1 MLFILRIVTTIGLPV
16 FKLICGFRKLKLFA
30 RYFMAFFEAM
40 LLQFSFTPVRF
51 LLIEVWNSLNERV
64 KEFVETSYS

>member
-1 MLFILRIVTTIGLPV
+1 
-16 FKLICGFRKLKLFA
+16 
-30 RYFMAFFEAM
+30 MAFFEAM

-64 KEFVETSYS
+64 KEFVETSYSWKNILIFWYFIMKLMFLVYEWSK